1 MTEPWSE
8 PSIGESLRFGWAR
21 LRERPSQCLWVG
33 AITFTYNGV
42 QRGLDKLFD
51 ALLESFPDAS
61 ACLDGAAVVS
71 SLAIML
77 AAFALDF
84 NIARASLGLAR
95 SGSHSVPLAWPSSG
109 WVTYGIAKLMLISG
123 VVLGL
128 PLGIVPGLVV
138 IARYPFAGLLVADR
152 RVGAREALGT
162 SARLTQGVR
171 WTVLGFCLACVAL
184 NVLGL
189 ACLIAGVIVT
199 RAITIVAFAHF
210 YDVLRE
216 RERRLAAG
224 EAEPLAA
231 EVVLDT
237 ALGPVSVGA
246 DP

>member
-1 MTEPWSE
+1 M
-8 PSIGESLRFGWAR
+8 GESLRFGWAR
-21 LRERPSQCLWVG
+21 LRERPSQCLWLG

-42 QRGLDKLFD
+42 QRALDKLFD
-51 ALLESFPDAS
+51 ALLDSFPDAS
-61 ACLDGAAVVS
+61 AWLDGAAVLS
-71 SLAIML
+71 SLAILL

-84 NIARASLGLAR
+84 NIARASLGLSR

-109 WVTYGIAKLMLISG
+109 WLTYGVAKLLLIFG
-123 VVLGL
+123 AVLGL

-138 IARYPFAGLLVADR
+138 IARYPFAGLLIADR
-152 RVGAREALGT
+152 HLGAREALAA
-162 SARLTQGVR
+162 SARLTQGAR

-189 ACLIAGVIVT
+189 ACFIAGVIVT

-210 YDVLRE
+210 YDRLRE
-216 RERRLAAG
+216 RERRIAAG
-224 EAEPLAA
+224 ETEPLAA

-246 DP
+246 EP